1 LFYNAVDVACD
12 ELEARILISRAA
24 LIVEGYPTVEIHVF
38 VFAVEHRDVVGFPGD
53 ALGEVGR
60 LDLLRRSAAVFQQ
73 PNQGRLR
80 DQIVGDVGEDQIV
93 RLAREDAATKLV
105 DDALIRAEYGDGNF
119 HAIFEN
125 GDLFADELFEQLLG
139 RKQIVLIVLFEN
151 LQAGRIG

>member
-1 LFYNAVDVACD
+1 
-12 ELEARILISRAA
+12 
-24 LIVEGYPTVEIHVF
+24 
-38 VFAVEHRDVVGFPGD
+38 
-53 ALGEVGR
+53 
-60 LDLLRRSAAVFQQ
+60 
-73 PNQGRLR
+73 LR